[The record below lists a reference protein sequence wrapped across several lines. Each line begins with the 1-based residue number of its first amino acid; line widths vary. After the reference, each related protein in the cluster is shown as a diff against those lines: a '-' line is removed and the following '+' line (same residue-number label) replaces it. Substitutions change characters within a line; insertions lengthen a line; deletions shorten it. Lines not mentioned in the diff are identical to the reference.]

1 MDLVVGDDV
10 VNLVEVTNF
19 PQTPSAKLRAVCQHD
34 NHLCAFNHLLIKACL
49 GKVRDRKAKAEVD
62 AIDAEEKDAT
72 GNVFTS
78 RTVLYENARIS
89 LILRKNIAMTDIT
102 NHGGSILDRAGIP
115 ARLSWGYLG
124 ILIFMMGD
132 GVEQG
137 WLSPYLLER
146 GMTIQESASLFT
158 VYGIT
163 IAISSWF
170 SGVLAEGFGPKR
182 TMLMGVLLYILGTVG
197 FVGYAMPDLDYALML
212 MTYAVRGF
220 GYPLFAY
227 SFLVWITY
235 RSPKEKLGAAVGW
248 FWFVFTG
255 GLNVFGAYYSSWAIT
270 ELGYLNTLWS
280 SIFWVL
286 LGAFFALVLTKD
298 KFQAASAAA
307 GSRARELVKGLT
319 IVKEE
324 PKVLLGGIVRVIN
337 TTAQFA
343 FPVFLPTYM
352 ALHGFSTTQWLQIW
366 GTIFTSNILF
376 NLIFGFVGDRLGWRN
391 TVMWFGGVGCAIST
405 LLFFYTPQFAD
416 GNFWLVLIPGILWG
430 ALLAGYVP
438 LSALVPSLVKK
449 DKGAAMA
456 ILNLGAGLPV
466 FIGPAIVGLF
476 IGVVGDAGVA
486 WILACLYL
494 VSAILTKFITLPDN
508 VRTANHMKEEVPLSA
523 SES

>member
-1 MDLVVGDDV
+1 MKISGS
-10 VNLVEVTNF
+10 TNNIF
-19 PQTPSAKLRAVCQHD
+19 
-34 NHLCAFNHLLIKACL
+34 FNKIGLP
-49 GKVRDRKAKAEVD
+49 
-62 AIDAEEKDAT
+62 
-72 GNVFTS
+72 
-78 RTVLYENARIS
+78 
-89 LILRKNIAMTDIT
+89 KN
-102 NHGGSILDRAGIP
+102 
-115 ARLSWGYLG
+115 LSWGYLG

-137 WLSPYLLER
+137 WLSPYLMER
-146 GMTIQESASLFT
+146 GMSIQQSASLFT

-170 SGVLAEGFGPKR
+170 SGVLAEGYGPKK
-182 TMLMGVLLYILGTVG
+182 TMLMGVILYILGTIG
-197 FVGYAMPDLDYALML
+197 FVGYGLNDLNFGVML
-212 MTYAVRGF
+212 LTYAIRGF

-235 RSPKEKLGAAVGW
+235 RSPQQTLGRAVGW

-255 GLNVFGAYYSSWAIT
+255 GLNVLGAYYSSWAIQRM
-270 ELGYLNTLWS
+270 GYLDTLWS

-286 LGAFFALVLTKD
+286 VGGFFALVLNKD
-298 KFQAASAAA
+298 KFRPENAKGKASKLQ
-307 GSRARELVKGLT
+307 ELAKGIT
-319 IVKEE
+319 ILKEE

-352 ALHGFSTTQWLQIW
+352 ALHGFTTTEWLQIW

-376 NLIFGFVGDRLGWRN
+376 NLIFGFVGDKMGWRN
-391 TVMWFGGVGCAIST
+391 TVMWFGGVGCGIST
-405 LLFFYTPQFAD
+405 LLFYYMPQFAG
-416 GNFWLVLIPGILWG
+416 GNFWLVLLPGVLWG

-466 FIGPAIVGLF
+466 FIGPAIVGVF
-476 IGVVGDAGVA
+476 IGIVGNEGIIF
-486 WILACLYL
+486 ILSGLYFL
-494 VSAILTKFITLPDN
+494 SAILTKFITLPDN
-508 VRTANHMKEEVPLSA
+508 VKTTNHLKETTKVTAGEGLKT
-523 SES
+523 SEII